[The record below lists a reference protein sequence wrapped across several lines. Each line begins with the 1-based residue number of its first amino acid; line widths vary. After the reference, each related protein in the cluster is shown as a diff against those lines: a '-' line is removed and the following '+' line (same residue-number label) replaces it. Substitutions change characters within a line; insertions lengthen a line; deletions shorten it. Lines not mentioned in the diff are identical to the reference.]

1 MYLSIIIPAH
11 NEEHR
16 LPPTLKAVNAYLDRQ
31 DFESEVLV
39 VENGSQ
45 DLTAVVTEAFAADH
59 PRVRLLREH
68 GRGKGLA
75 VRRGMFEAAGEY
87 RFICDADLSMPIE
100 EVAKFLPP
108 ALAGY
113 DVAIG
118 SREAP
123 GARRFN
129 EPPYRH
135 IQGRIFSNL
144 VKLFAVPGFEDTQ
157 CGFKCFRAE
166 AAEDLF
172 GVQVFNG
179 MSFDVEVLYIACQR
193 GYRVVEVP
201 IDWYYR
207 AESRVSPLA
216 DPLRMLRDILR
227 IRRNWARGLYARRGT
242 AAGSRTVDGGQ
253 KSEVGGQKETGDGGR
268 RSERDGG
275 RGTEDG
281 GRRAEHR

>member
-1 MYLSIIIPAH
+1 MTDSPFLSIIIPAH
-11 NEEHR
+11 NEEKR
-16 LPPTLKAVNAYLDRQ
+16 LPPSLKAIDAFLEKQTYP
-31 DFESEVLV
+31 SEVLI

-59 PRVRLLREH
+59 PRVRWFSEA

-75 VRRGMFEAAGEY
+75 VRRGMLEAKGEY

-108 ALAGY
+108 ARGDY

-135 IQGRIFSNL
+135 FQGRVFSNL
-144 VKLFAVPGFEDTQ
+144 VKFFALPGFEDTQ
-157 CGFKCFRAE
+157 CGFKMFRGAI
-166 AAEDLF
+166 AEDIF
-172 GVQVFNG
+172 RVQVFNG
-179 MSFDVEVLYIACQR
+179 MSFDVEALFVARKR
-193 GYRVVEVP
+193 GYRIIEVP

-207 AESRVSPLA
+207 SESRVHPIL
-216 DPLRMLRDILR
+216 DPLRMLRDILV
-227 IRRNWARGLYARRGT
+227 IRSNWQAGRYAPT
-242 AAGSRTVDGGQ
+242 NHAAHS
-253 KSEVGGQKETGDGGR
+253 
-268 RSERDGG
+268 
-275 RGTEDG
+275 
-281 GRRAEHR
+281 